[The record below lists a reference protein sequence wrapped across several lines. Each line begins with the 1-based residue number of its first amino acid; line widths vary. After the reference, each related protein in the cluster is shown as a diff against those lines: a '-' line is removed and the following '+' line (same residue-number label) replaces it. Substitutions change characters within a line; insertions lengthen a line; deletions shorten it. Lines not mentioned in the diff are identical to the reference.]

1 MQRFPLN
8 RKMWQSV
15 VLVLGLISAAVVK
28 MNWPGQSAPPVRKPD
43 RPAPANPGGRSP
55 ADAGGW
61 QHLEGCTLVEHR
73 NNDGDSFLLRH
84 SGGETLFRLYFVDCP
99 EKYRSSLNADRVA
112 QQARDFGL
120 SEADTVAT
128 GEEARDFTLAL
139 LRKGPVTVDT
149 RWQPV
154 FKSERRFAVVTAGGR
169 DLAEALVSRG
179 LARIYTEGVSRPGGL
194 SRRDEEA
201 RLRELEH
208 EAKTKHLGAWGR
220 KQVRERLEHDAKT
233 ERPGA
238 EGRKQAREK

>member
-28 MNWPGQSAPPVRKPD
+28 MNWPGQSGQAVPPVSKPD
-43 RPAPANPGGRSP
+43 RREPARPGSRSR

-84 SGGETLFRLYFVDCP
+84 SDGETLFRLYFVDCP
-99 EKYRSSLNADRVA
+99 EKYRSSLNAERVA
-112 QQARDFGL
+112 EQARDFGL
-120 SEADTVAT
+120 SEAGTVAT

-154 FKSERRFAVVTAGGR
+154 FKSERRFAFVTVGGK

-201 RLRELEH
+201 RLRQLEH

-220 KQVRERLEHDAKT
+220 K
-233 ERPGA
+233 
-238 EGRKQAREK
+238 